1 MVIFWLANAGIQFS
15 GWLNDNNGAPTVDD
29 INYLFQFADK

>member
-1 MVIFWLANAGIQFS
+1 MVIFWLTNAVIQFS
-15 GWLNDNNGAPTVDD
+15 GWLNDNNGVPTEDD

>member
-1 MVIFWLANAGIQFS
+1 MVIFLVANAGIQFS
-15 GWLNDNNGAPTVDD
+15 GCLNDNNGVPTVDD

>member
-15 GWLNDNNGAPTVDD
+15 GWLNDNNGVPTVDD
-29 INYLFQFADK
+29 INYLFQFANK

>member
-15 GWLNDNNGAPTVDD
+15 GRLNDNNGVPTEDD
-29 INYLFQFADK
+29 MYYLFQFADK